1 MSKFTKL
8 RIMDTFL
15 ELLNKKSLD
24 KLTVKD
30 IIETAEVNRNT
41 FYYYFEDIYD
51 LLHEVFKKQ
60 FKDFCDETKKET
72 FYEEYI
78 RAADF
83 IMKNRHA
90 MEHVYKSKDRDL
102 IRIYIERVA
111 RIFVERFVREAAV
124 SYDLSEEGIE
134 YLTGFYSNA
143 ITGNTMHWVEEGMPP
158 YREKVLFLIS
168 KSFEA
173 TVDDMIKTY
182 IEFGE
187 CNME

>member
-60 FKDFCDETKKET
+60 FKDFCDETKKEN

-124 SYDLSEEGIE
+124 SYDLSEEGFE

-173 TVDDMIKTY
+173 TVDDMIKIY

-187 CNME
+187 CRME

>member
-41 FYYYFEDIYD
+41 FYYYFDDIYD

-60 FKDFCDETKKET
+60 FNDFCNATKKEN
-72 FYEEYI
+72 FYEEYG

-83 IMKNRHA
+83 ITKNRHA
-90 MEHVYKSKDRDL
+90 MEHVYNSKDRDL

-124 SYDLSEEGIE
+124 SYELSEEGVE

-143 ITGNTMHWVEEGMPP
+143 ITGNTMHWVEDGMPP
-158 YREKVLFLIS
+158 YREKILYLTS
-168 KSFEA
+168 KSFES
-173 TVDDMIKTY
+173 TVENMIQVY
-182 IEFGE
+182 IKFGDH
-187 CNME
+187 NMH

>member
-41 FYYYFEDIYD
+41 FYYYFDDIYD

-60 FKDFCDETKKET
+60 FNDFCNATKKET
-72 FYEEYI
+72 FYEEYV

-83 IMKNRHA
+83 ITKNRHA
-90 MEHVYKSKDRDL
+90 MEHVYNSKDRDL

-111 RIFVERFVREAAV
+111 RIFVEGFV
-124 SYDLSEEGIE
+124 
-134 YLTGFYSNA
+134 
-143 ITGNTMHWVEEGMPP
+143 
-158 YREKVLFLIS
+158 
-168 KSFEA
+168 
-173 TVDDMIKTY
+173 
-182 IEFGE
+182 
-187 CNME
+187 